1 MAYTIKP
8 LQWEETDKG
17 RHAAKGIT
25 GTYNIA
31 PNPEGG
37 FTWWLPTYK
46 YETGF
51 ATVEAAKRSASL
63 HHANSL
69 LPYLQIC

>member
-8 LQWEETDKG
+8 LQWEETSKG
-17 RHAAKGIT
+17 RYAAKGIT

-37 FTWWLPTYK
+37 FTWWLTTRK
-46 YETGF
+46 HETGF
-51 ATVEAAKRSASL
+51 ENATAAKLSASL
-63 HHANSL
+63 HHATSL
-69 LPYLQIC
+69 LPYLQVC